1 MGITLNGEQHEGML
15 ELKTTQV
22 TMSEVEIQTSRDAV
36 IKILDNVELERQ
48 CIESMKCIVG
58 TNTYLILEKPNLC
71 KLGKKGLP
79 GVQLLD

>member
-1 MGITLNGEQHEGML
+1 ML

-79 GVQLLD
+79 VVQLLD